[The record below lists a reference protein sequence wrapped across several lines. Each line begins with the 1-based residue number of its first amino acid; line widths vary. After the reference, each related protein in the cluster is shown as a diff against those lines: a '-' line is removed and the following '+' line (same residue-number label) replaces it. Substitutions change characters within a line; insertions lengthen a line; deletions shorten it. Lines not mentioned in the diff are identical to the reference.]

1 MMNKREKFLYVV
13 AGTGVGTILGILF
26 APRAGSDLRQTLTSQ
41 AQRGVDLITEKVDE
55 GKRYL
60 SEQGGAGGTVRN
72 IVERGKQQ
80 FNESVEGVKNRFNE
94 SVEAGRQEYESQ
106 RRDPRERGAL

>member
-1 MMNKREKFLYVV
+1 MNKREKFLYVV

-26 APRAGSDLRQTLTSQ
+26 APKAGSDIRNSISSQ

-55 GKRYL
+55 GKRYIQ
-60 SEQGGAGGTVRN
+60 EKGGVRN

-80 FNESVEGVKNRFNE
+80 FNESVEGVKDRFNE
-94 SVEAGRQEYESQ
+94 SVEAGRQEFESQ
-106 RRDPRERGAL
+106 RREPRERGAL